1 MSKRTTK
8 FSQTGTTI
16 TELMVSVAVAALLL
30 VLMASGLQAMV
41 DHVNAT
47 SEVIGDL
54 RYARILAMK
63 ERQPIE
69 VSLDTGQITVTL
81 LRNGDPTKPVHTPR
95 FLSQRSVRAMHS
107 SGGSSLSFSPQGTN
121 ATPTTLTLEGRNG
134 DRRVVT
140 VSLTG
145 IVRAR

>member
-1 MSKRTTK
+1 M
-8 FSQTGTTI
+8 
-16 TELMVSVAVAALLL
+16 E
-30 VLMASGLQAMV
+30 
-41 DHVNAT
+41 
-47 SEVIGDL
+47 
-54 RYARILAMK
+54 

-81 LRNGDPTKPVHTPR
+81 LRNGDPMRPVQAPR
-95 FLSQRSVRAMHS
+95 FLSQRSVRSLHS
-107 SGGSSLSFSPQGTN
+107 TGGSSLSFSPHGTN